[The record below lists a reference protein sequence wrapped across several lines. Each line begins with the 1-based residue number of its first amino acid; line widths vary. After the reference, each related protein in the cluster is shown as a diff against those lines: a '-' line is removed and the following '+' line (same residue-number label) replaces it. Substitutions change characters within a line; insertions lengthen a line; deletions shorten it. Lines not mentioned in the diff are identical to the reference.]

1 MAANRRMESRIRD
14 LESEFD
20 MESRR
25 SADMEKNL
33 RKAERQIK
41 ELNCLETDRH
51 IEGQR
56 MEKMISQLTAEM
68 ERLQTR
74 LDEAHQIGALN
85 LANYR
90 LADSNNWTK
99 SIQLWTFAYVELLN
113 QLYEN
118 EVTLREQNLPLEC
131 FHPTEM
137 MIYFRRRQIFPYI

>member
-1 MAANRRMESRIRD
+1 MGVIWKFHYKTYCSKRIRMAANRGMESRIRD

-41 ELNCLETDRH
+41 ELDCLETDRH

-56 MEKMISQLTAEM
+56 MEKMITQLTAEM
-68 ERLQTR
+68 EKLQTR

-90 LADSNNWTK
+90 KAQQALEEVEARA
-99 SIQLWTFAYVELLN
+99 SIQEEELAKTKIHSRN
-113 QLYEN
+113 FN
-118 EVTLREQNLPLEC
+118 
-131 FHPTEM
+131 
-137 MIYFRRRQIFPYI
+137 

>member
-1 MAANRRMESRIRD
+1 MGIRFVVIWKFHYKTSYSKRIRMAANRGMESRIRD

-56 MEKMISQLTAEM
+56 MEKMITQLTAEM
-68 ERLQTR
+68 EGLQAR
-74 LDEAHQIGALN
+74 LDEAHQIGPLN

-90 LADSNNWTK
+90 KAQQALEEVEARA
-99 SIQLWTFAYVELLN
+99 SIQEEELAKTKIHSRN
-113 QLYEN
+113 FN
-118 EVTLREQNLPLEC
+118 
-131 FHPTEM
+131 
-137 MIYFRRRQIFPYI
+137 

>member
-1 MAANRRMESRIRD
+1 MESRIRD

-41 ELNCLETDRH
+41 ELDCLETDRH

-90 LADSNNWTK
+90 LVDLDT
-99 SIQLWTFAYVELLN
+99 
-113 QLYEN
+113 
-118 EVTLREQNLPLEC
+118 LEC
-131 FHPTEM
+131 
-137 MIYFRRRQIFPYI
+137 QIKEHVRFFFLLKFAPLHAYLGLCFL